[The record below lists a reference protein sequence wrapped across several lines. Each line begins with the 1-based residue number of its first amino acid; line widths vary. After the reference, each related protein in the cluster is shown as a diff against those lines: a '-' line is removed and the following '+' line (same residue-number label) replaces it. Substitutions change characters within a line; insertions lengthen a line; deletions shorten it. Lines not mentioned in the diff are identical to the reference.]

1 MSLEGRFPIF
11 SEIELAHLPRGRG
24 GTRVGPG
31 VGYFPKKLI
40 FPFSRIFQIAQKL
53 LADNLLDKNG
63 FQVCPDFRLEIDH
76 KKFFFHSNIFFF
88 HGRNPKNHPP
98 SHHQKTSPLP
108 NLPQTFCSLQEIRES
123 LQRGQEDL
131 PSRFLFP
138 TPQTFPLHHA
148 QPILRYLRNFF
159 SHQKFGHKLPSENF
173 SQPKATVV
181 FL

>member
-63 FQVCPDFRLEIDH
+63 FRVCPDFRLEIDH

-88 HGRNPKNHPP
+88 MVEI
-98 SHHQKTSPLP
+98 QKTTPQVTIKKPLP
-108 NLPQTFCSLQEIRES
+108 SQTYHRLFVACRKLGRVCSVGRKIYRADSYSPPLK
-123 LQRGQEDL
+123 L
-131 PSRFLFP
+131 FLSTMPNQF
-138 TPQTFPLHHA
+138 
-148 QPILRYLRNFF
+148 Y
-159 SHQKFGHKLPSENF
+159 
-173 SQPKATVV
+173 AT
-181 FL
+181 